1 MSNQDD
7 MAGMPG
13 MSMTPPAPKGDLKNT
28 TDGAMSSSLTWTT
41 DVTVLFR
48 GWPDDS
54 VPMYVLALF
63 FVFLLAVAVEVLSVS
78 PKHKPGTKTFICT
91 LTQTGVY
98 TFRTALAYLVM
109 LAVMSFNT
117 GILIAAVAGHALG
130 FFIIKVRSHGLQPNV
145 ADPKV

>member
-7 MAGMPG
+7 MAGM
-13 MSMTPPAPKGDLKNT
+13 SMTPPPPKGDLKNT

-41 DVTVLFR
+41 NVTVLFR

-54 VPMYVLALF
+54 VLMYVLALF
-63 FVFLLAVAVEVLSVS
+63 FVFLLSVAVEVLSVS
-78 PKHKPGTKTFICT
+78 PKNKPGTKTFICT

-109 LAVMSFNT
+109 LAVMSFNI
-117 GILIAAVAGHALG
+117 GILIAAVTGHALG
-130 FFIIKVRSHGLQPNV
+130 FFIIKVRSHGHQPNLN
-145 ADPKV
+145 DPKV